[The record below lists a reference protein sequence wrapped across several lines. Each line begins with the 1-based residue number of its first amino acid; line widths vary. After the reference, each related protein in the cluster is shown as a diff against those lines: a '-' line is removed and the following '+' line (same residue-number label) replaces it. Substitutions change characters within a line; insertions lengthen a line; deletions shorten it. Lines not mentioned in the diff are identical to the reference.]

1 MKALKIVLVISLAG
15 AFAAPVFAQEA
26 AHVGTAL
33 APLALA
39 RYDNGRQTVNCSS
52 SNYKTQRCPVRW
64 RDADLVRQTSDSAC
78 QRGRSWGI
86 DRHGIWVSNGC
97 AGVFAE
103 AGRGYRPGPVGPGG
117 WAPGADWN
125 RAITLSCGSPQYNYN
140 MCQVDT
146 GRGSNVRLQ
155 RQTSNTRCIEGRNW
169 GWNRAGIWVD
179 KGCGGVFV
187 IDRRWR

>member
-1 MKALKIVLVISLAG
+1 MKSLQAALVISLAA
-15 AFAAPVFAQEA
+15 AFAAPAVAQEA
-26 AHVGTAL
+26 GQVGTAL
-33 APLALA
+33 APVAFA
-39 RYDNGRQTVNCSS
+39 RYDGRQTINCSS

-64 RDADLVRQTSDSAC
+64 RDADLVRQTSGSTC
-78 QRGRSWGI
+78 QKGRSWGI
-86 DRHGIWVSNGC
+86 DRRGLWVSDGC

-103 AGRGYRPGPVGPGG
+103 AGSGYRPGPGGHGG

-146 GRGSNVRLQ
+146 GRGSRVRLQ
-155 RQTSNTRCIEGRNW
+155 RQTSNTRCIEGQNW